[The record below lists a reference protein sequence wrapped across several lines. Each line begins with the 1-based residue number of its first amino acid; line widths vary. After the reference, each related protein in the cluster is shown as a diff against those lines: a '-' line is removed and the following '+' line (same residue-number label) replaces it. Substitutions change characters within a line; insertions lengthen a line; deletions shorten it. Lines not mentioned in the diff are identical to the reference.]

1 MNPFKYGSIVL
12 GKDFCGR
19 EGLLKQISNHIKAF
33 QNIAVFGERRVG
45 KSSLVYEA
53 VRRLRGTD
61 LLYMDLLGIKS
72 VDALCKR
79 MLRAIV
85 TLP

>member
-19 EGLLKQISNHIKAF
+19 EDLLKQISNQIKAS

-45 KSSLVYEA
+45 KRCKGGHGALA
-53 VRRLRGTD
+53 APFRLH
-61 LLYMDLLGIKS
+61 KQ
-72 VDALCKR
+72 
-79 MLRAIV
+79 
-85 TLP
+85 